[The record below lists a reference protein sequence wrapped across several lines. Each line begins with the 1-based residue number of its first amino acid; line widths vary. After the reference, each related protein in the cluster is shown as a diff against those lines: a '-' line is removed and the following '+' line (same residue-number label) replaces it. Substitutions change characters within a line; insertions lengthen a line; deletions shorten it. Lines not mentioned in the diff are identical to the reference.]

1 MEHSEIFDIRAS
13 FEQLRANKERRIR
26 SFKSYNHKFKR
37 HLIKLEDIDE
47 VPPSRKFDN
56 DQDEFLDET
65 GVPVEPTNPKPPLYP
80 GNQRKI
86 EDQ

>member
-37 HLIKLEDIDE
+37 HLIELEDIDE